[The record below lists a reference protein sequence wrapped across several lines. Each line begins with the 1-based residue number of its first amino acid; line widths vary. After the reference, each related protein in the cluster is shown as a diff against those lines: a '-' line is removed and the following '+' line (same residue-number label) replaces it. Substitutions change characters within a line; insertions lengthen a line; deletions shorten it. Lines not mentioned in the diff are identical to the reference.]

1 MASKCKYFMINTA
14 LPFSILIICLFQ
26 LYFQYSTFM
35 TPRSKI
41 YNDKDKRNSLISFM
55 IWHKYF
61 DLNVEKMKESFED
74 NPLMKIN
81 ILKNYTLKG
90 FNKINEK
97 MENQIDKKKLMFFF
111 LIFYDIIFVIFIYIF
126 MFGGFKSGIMKI
138 IIQFFKFYYAGKRI
152 KYSNP
157 DICICETIL
166 NFFRNLG
173 LRDWGL
179 FTPDGYQILEFL
191 LNFVIILD
199 LIWLILIK
207 KKMNKRKGEYIELTE
222 KQIMTDDDRVYN
234 NYNDIDSDS
243 KKIIIE
249 SDKEKIFS
257 NEYNNKSDEND
268 EYIKEDNNEDSK
280 DYDNEDNKYD
290 DKEDDKEDDNYI
302 ITENINKNNCDENN
316 NINNSESIENNN
328 IESNNIF
335 ENNINDEVKNSIREG
350 EENNKIHLDKFEG
363 DEEECEENKEI
374 SEEGINEQ
382 ETK

>member
-1 MASKCKYFMINTA
+1 MINTA

-55 IWHKYF
+55 ICHKYF

-173 LRDWGL
+173 LRDW
-179 FTPDGYQILEFL
+179 
-191 LNFVIILD
+191 
-199 LIWLILIK
+199 
-207 KKMNKRKGEYIELTE
+207 
-222 KQIMTDDDRVYN
+222 
-234 NYNDIDSDS
+234 
-243 KKIIIE
+243 
-249 SDKEKIFS
+249 
-257 NEYNNKSDEND
+257 
-268 EYIKEDNNEDSK
+268 
-280 DYDNEDNKYD
+280 
-290 DKEDDKEDDNYI
+290 
-302 ITENINKNNCDENN
+302 
-316 NINNSESIENNN
+316 
-328 IESNNIF
+328 
-335 ENNINDEVKNSIREG
+335 
-350 EENNKIHLDKFEG
+350 
-363 DEEECEENKEI
+363 
-374 SEEGINEQ
+374 
-382 ETK
+382 